1 MKPAPRIVT
10 IGETFSSTLEL
21 SAESVKSF
29 ATLVNDLNP
38 LHHDDVYAAQS
49 RFGGLIASGTQPTA
63 HFMALLATHFST
75 YAQPLGLEF
84 DIKLKKAVRASDT
97 LTITWRVR
105 DAYWKPSLNGDLT
118 HLEGSVVNQRGE
130 TMLTGTSTIL
140 VMAKPEASANS
151 GVDADKNANKNANTS
166 AP

>member
-1 MKPAPRIVT
+1 MNAAPRIVT
-10 IGETFSSTLEL
+10 LGETFSSTLAL
-21 SAESVKSF
+21 SVDSIKSF

-38 LHHDDVYAAQS
+38 LHHDDAYAAQS

-84 DIKLKKAVRASDT
+84 DIKLKKAVHADDT

-105 DAYWKPSLNGDLT
+105 DAYWKPGLNGDLT
-118 HLEGSVVNQRGE
+118 HLEGTVVNQRGDV
-130 TMLTGTSTIL
+130 MLVGTSTIL
-140 VMAKPEASANS
+140 VMPKPEAALKAGSEKGA
-151 GVDADKNANKNANTS
+151 K